1 MSRKIKSTLLLAGL
15 VAMTGVAV
23 AGRTASTA
31 TFTNPLRASVIADTD
46 SARAFSGNLQFK
58 LSNSADRA
66 VKVLSWQ
73 LPNGALEADL
83 FDVFRNGERV
93 EYIGPQI
100 KRAAPTEADYITL
113 RAGDTK
119 LLSANIAAAYD
130 LLPRLKAIARQKLSL
145 AASTDAAQYPN
156 LEPILTRSINWEL
169 IRQQYDEI
177 IKYTTAQTAGSH
189 IAGPVA
195 MDINATLDAWV
206 DAYGRPAARVMLN
219 GKGPFSFMV
228 DTGHRPGCARRWS
241 AAGWPRR

>member
-23 AGRTASTA
+23 AGRTASTT

-130 LLPRLKAIARQKLSL
+130 LS
-145 AASTDAAQYPN
+145 
-156 LEPILTRSINWEL
+156 
-169 IRQQYDEI
+169 
-177 IKYTTAQTAGSH
+177 
-189 IAGPVA
+189 
-195 MDINATLDAWV
+195 
-206 DAYGRPAARVMLN
+206 
-219 GKGPFSFMV
+219 
-228 DTGHRPGCARRWS
+228 RPGQYTIQYKAYLQGAKTDDGRLIATRDGRIGLRRRPRRGRARRWRT
-241 AAGWPRR
+241 RRRPWRGGLT